1 MQNTSQEKMTSQ
13 NTGYQQTILLIDDDR
28 TLRAVLAMQ
37 LEQMGY
43 RIIEATQG
51 QEGYEIL
58 QQLSDEIDII
68 VLDREMP
75 VMDGM
80 EFIQTLKQDTRFDHI
95 PAIMVTGSGQPSQIS
110 QGIEA
115 GVFYYLVKPIHYDVL
130 STLVSSAMEEFAR
143 IKKLS
148 SLLANQNDSFNL
160 LTEADFVITT
170 PQEAEHLSSM
180 LADCYP
186 DPLRVFTGLFGLMT
200 NAIEHGNLGIGFE
213 EKSRLLDKGTLAHE
227 IKHRLLRAENIYK
240 NITINYRKND
250 QSITVTITDQG
261 KGFDWV
267 SYLTIN
273 PDRALKGNG
282 RGIALARIQSFDKL
296 EYNATGNQV
305 TATVFKK

>member
-1 MQNTSQEKMTSQ
+1 MQNAFQEKTLSS
-13 NTGYQQTILLIDDDR
+13 QQTILLVDDDR
-28 TLRAVLAMQ
+28 TLRAVLALQ

-43 RIIEATQG
+43 QIIEATNG
-51 QEGYEIL
+51 QEAYEIL
-58 QQLSDEIDII
+58 QQQWDQIDII

-80 EFIQTLKQDTRFDHI
+80 EFIQTLKQDKRFDHI

-130 STLVSSAMEEFAR
+130 STLVSSAMEESVR
-143 IKKLS
+143 VKKLS
-148 SLLANQNDSFNL
+148 SLLENQNDSFNL

-170 PQEAEHLSSM
+170 ISEAEHLSSM

-186 DPLRVFTGLFGLMT
+186 NPMRVFPGLFGLMI
-200 NAIEHGNLGIGFE
+200 NAIEHGNLGIGYT
-213 EKSRLLDKGTLAHE
+213 EKSRLLEKGQWGQE
-227 IKHRLLRAENIYK
+227 INHRLLLAENIYK
-240 NITINYRKND
+240 NITVNYHKTD
-250 QSITVTITDQG
+250 QAITVIITDQG
-261 KGFDWV
+261 KGFDWK
-267 SYLTIN
+267 SFLTIN
-273 PDRALKGNG
+273 PDRVLKGNG

-296 EYNATGNQV
+296 EYNVPGTQV